1 MRKSNLQRFQ
11 NIVSGD
17 MSQASI
23 TSAVSNIEFLDNIG
37 LQLIFTGTPTG
48 TFSVELS
55 INYSQDQQGNVTNTG
70 TWTPMTFSSTPVASG
85 AAGSVYIDIN
95 QISAPWMRVKYTKTS
110 GTGTLQGWLTAK
122 MV

>member
-1 MRKSNLQRFQ
+1 MRKSNLQKFQ

-17 MSQASI
+17 MSQSLI
-23 TSAVSNIEFLDNIG
+23 TSKISNIEFLDNIG
-37 LQLIFTGTPTG
+37 IQLVWTGTPTG

-55 INYSQDQQGNVTNTG
+55 VDYQQDQQGNVLNAG

-85 AAGSVYIDIN
+85 AAGNIYIDIN

>member
-1 MRKSNLQRFQ
+1 
-11 NIVSGD
+11 
-17 MSQASI
+17 MSQSSI

-55 INYSQDQQGNVTNTG
+55 IDYQQDQQGNVINAG
-70 TWTPMTFSSTPVASG
+70 NWTAMSFSSSPVASG
-85 AAGSVYIDIN
+85 AAGTVYIDIN

-110 GTGTLQGWLTAK
+110 GTGTLQGYLTAK

>member
-1 MRKSNLQRFQ
+1 MRKSNLLKFQ
-11 NIVSGD
+11 NIVNGD
-17 MSQASI
+17 MSQSSI

-37 LQLIFTGTPTG
+37 LQLVFTGTPTG

-55 INYSQDQQGNVTNTG
+55 IDYQQDQQGNVINAG
-70 TWTPMTFSSTPVASG
+70 TWTPMSFSITPVASG

-110 GTGTLQGWLTAK
+110 GTGTLQGYLTAK